1 MDEPLTLLWACLVVL
16 ATALALALG
25 IRARVGSRRRM
36 PDSADSEVLLPLS
49 DRVGE
54 AVLDS
59 IPLGVVV
66 GDSSGVPVF
75 RNSAADALVDSWE
88 DGVVGRLV
96 AERLVDAAG
105 GQGSSGQV
113 RMPGSPPRLIEVT
126 AVALA
131 APGASA
137 VVIFD
142 DITERHRQEGVRRD
156 FVANVSHELKT
167 PIGALCLLAETLVD
181 EHEPEVVA
189 RLTSHIGTESLRAAA
204 IVESLLD
211 LSRIEEAPV
220 EAIEPVD
227 LADVAHEVVE
237 RMRAT
242 AGRRGVSVDVDA
254 TDAIGIFGSRG
265 QLLSMVRNLV
275 ENAVKYSN
283 DGDAVT
289 IRLAGDETN
298 ALIEVVDQGMG
309 IPAADHERVF
319 ERFYRV
325 DRARAR
331 ETGGSGLGLSIVRH
345 VAQSHGGRVDL
356 ASTEGQGTTVTVRLP
371 VRPGT
376 GAPGTGAP

>member
-1 MDEPLTLLWACLVVL
+1 MTLLWACLVVL

>member
-1 MDEPLTLLWACLVVL
+1 
-16 ATALALALG
+16 
-25 IRARVGSRRRM
+25 
-36 PDSADSEVLLPLS
+36 
-49 DRVGE
+49 
-54 AVLDS
+54 
-59 IPLGVVV
+59 
-66 GDSSGVPVF
+66 
-75 RNSAADALVDSWE
+75 
-88 DGVVGRLV
+88 
-96 AERLVDAAG
+96 
-105 GQGSSGQV
+105 
-113 RMPGSPPRLIEVT
+113 MPGSPPRLIEVT

-131 APGASA
+131 TPGASA
-137 VVIFD
+137 VVVFD
-142 DITERHRQEGVRRD
+142 DVTERHRQEAVRRD

-167 PIGALCLLAETLVD
+167 PIGALCLLAETLAD
-181 EHEPEVVA
+181 EREPEVVA

-220 EAIEPVD
+220 EAVGPVD
-227 LADVAHEVVE
+227 LAGVANEVVE
-237 RMRAT
+237 RMRPM
-242 AGRRGVSVDVDA
+242 AGRRGVSVDVDVA
-254 TDAIGIFGSRG
+254 DAVDVLGSRD
-265 QLLSMVRNLV
+265 QLVSMVRNLV

-289 IRLAGDETN
+289 VRLVGDEAG

-309 IPAADHERVF
+309 IPAADLERVF

-371 VRPGT
+371 VRPGS
-376 GAPGTGAP
+376 GAPWTGTP